1 MSNFDEL
8 LANNRRFAA
17 SDAKDR
23 VPEIPFLPN
32 KQVYIITCID
42 PRVDPAALL
51 GLTLGD
57 AIVARNVG
65 GRVTDSILADL
76 AWINYLHE
84 VKTPDAPWF
93 ELAVIHHTDC
103 GSGLMA
109 DDQLR
114 AGFVA
119 RGFNDRELQHNAV
132 IEPATTVAYDVR
144 RIIESPVISTQIEV
158 SGYSYDVKTGR
169 LTEVVGPTRA
179 DAGSPAHRFKSESV
193 KRFPLIPTSPLTC
206 STPREHHD
214 SPVGHRGVAESPA

>member
-8 LANNRRFAA
+8 LANNARFAA

-51 GLTLGD
+51 GLALGD

-65 GRVTDSILADL
+65 GRVTDSVLADL
-76 AWINYLHE
+76 AWISYLHE

-119 RGFNDRELQHNAV
+119 RGFDDLELQDNAV
-132 IEPATTVAYDVR
+132 IEPAATVARDVR
-144 RIIESPVISTQIEV
+144 RIVESPVISQQIEV

-169 LTEVVGPTRA
+169 LTGVGAPTRA
-179 DAGSPAHRFKSESV
+179 GARS
-193 KRFPLIPTSPLTC
+193 
-206 STPREHHD
+206 
-214 SPVGHRGVAESPA
+214 